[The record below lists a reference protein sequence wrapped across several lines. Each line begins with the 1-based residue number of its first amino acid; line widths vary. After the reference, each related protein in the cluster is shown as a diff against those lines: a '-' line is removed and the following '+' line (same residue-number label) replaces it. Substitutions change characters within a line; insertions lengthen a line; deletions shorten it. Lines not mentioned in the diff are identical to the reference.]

1 MGFFSKQQFFWM
13 KSTQN
18 VWIDSNITA
27 IQNIHNK
34 IQTSSNVLGF

>member
-1 MGFFSKQQFFWM
+1 MRFFFQAAISLD

-34 IQTSSNVLGF
+34 LQTSSNILGF